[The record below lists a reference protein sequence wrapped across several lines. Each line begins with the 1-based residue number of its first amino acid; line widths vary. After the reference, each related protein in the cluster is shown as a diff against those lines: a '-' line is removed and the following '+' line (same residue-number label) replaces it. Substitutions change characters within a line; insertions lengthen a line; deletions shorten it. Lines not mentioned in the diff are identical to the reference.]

1 MIFIYS
7 LFQCLVPP
15 LAVSSTC
22 ARQGEGGCSLGSH
35 QLPGLLSVFISDK
48 KETKKTV
55 SPG

>member
-7 LFQCLVPP
+7 LFQSLVPS
-15 LAVSSTC
+15 LAVSSTS

-35 QLPGLLSVFISDK
+35 LPGLLSVFISDK

-55 SPG
+55 SPR